1 MQCVVRTVTYQ
12 KSADFRRFR
21 NLARR
26 VQFVWH
32 GGRMVR
38 IAAPKGIV
46 IMFIRFES
54 LQRVA
59 VSVVASFVLSAA
71 LLSSVITLAP
81 MV

>member
-1 MQCVVRTVTYQ
+1 
-12 KSADFRRFR
+12 
-21 NLARR
+21 
-26 VQFVWH
+26 
-32 GGRMVR
+32 MVR
-38 IAAPKGIV
+38 IATPKGIV